1 VEQHETE
8 ITGGVRIAE
17 KDEPR
22 HNVELCFTYR
32 DVDAA
37 FKHAVKAG
45 ATAVLDP
52 ESKEWGQKVGYVRD
66 IDGVMIRMGSFV
78 AEPTK

>member
-1 VEQHETE
+1 MAVVQMGGARKRINDDCVVEQHETE
-8 ITGGVRIAE
+8 ITGGVQIAE

-37 FKHAVKAG
+37 FKV
-45 ATAVLDP
+45 
-52 ESKEWGQKVGYVRD
+52 SNNY
-66 IDGVMIRMGSFV
+66 
-78 AEPTK
+78 